1 MEDPEDNTDVI
12 KHPGEDSHLRLV
24 PAAKRESLRPD
35 SELKTLIEKMKG
47 KEKRRRVRLSFD
59 DDPDAA

>member
-1 MEDPEDNTDVI
+1 MEELEDDTDVI
-12 KHPGEDSHLRLV
+12 KHPGEDSNVRLV
-24 PAAKRESLRPD
+24 SAAKRESLRPD

-47 KEKRRRVRLSFD
+47 KEKRGRVRLSFD